1 MSQNSLNDF
10 DPNLRQQALR
20 EEIANAGF
28 PEPGTYLNAHAHT
41 FFSFN
46 YKGYS
51 PSRFA
56 FEAKREGLEM
66 AGIVD
71 FDVLDG
77 LEEFWQASRLLDLK
91 ACVGIESRVF
101 VPEFAD
107 RVINSPGEPGI
118 SYHMGT
124 GFTTVEI
131 PEEAQVFLDGM
142 RGTSEQ
148 RNRAMLERVNA
159 FLDPLTLNYEQ
170 DVMPLTPKGNATERH
185 LCLAYARKASR
196 QYPEETALRAF
207 WGDKLGVMPDE
218 LKDLPDGRSMTD
230 LIRAKTMKKG
240 GAGYVQPDS
249 GSFPKMSEMNE
260 FVLKCEAL
268 PTFTWLD
275 GTSEGERAIEELI
288 EVGRSSGAVVFN
300 VIPDRNFTPGAPDQ
314 KLANLLEIV
323 RITQDL
329 GLPLL
334 GGTEM
339 NSPGQKFVDDFSCAE
354 LAPLHPV
361 FLRGSRILHAH
372 STLQKLAG
380 MGYLSQWASD
390 QFSDIF
396 EKNSFYEEFG
406 ELFSPRADQ
415 ALGDRLNSKVSSA
428 EALTL
433 ARQAMSQVS

>member
-1 MSQNSLNDF
+1 MYTLI
-10 DPNLRQQALR
+10 RGKR
-20 EEIANAGF
+20 
-28 PEPGTYLNAHAHT
+28 YLT
-41 FFSFN
+41 
-46 YKGYS
+46 KG
-51 PSRFA
+51 
-56 FEAKREGLEM
+56 
-66 AGIVD
+66 
-71 FDVLDG
+71 
-77 LEEFWQASRLLDLK
+77 
-91 ACVGIESRVF
+91 
-101 VPEFAD
+101 
-107 RVINSPGEPGI
+107 
-118 SYHMGT
+118 
-124 GFTTVEI
+124 
-131 PEEAQVFLDGM
+131 
-142 RGTSEQ
+142 
-148 RNRAMLERVNA
+148 
-159 FLDPLTLNYEQ
+159 
-170 DVMPLTPKGNATERH
+170 
-185 LCLAYARKASR
+185 
-196 QYPEETALRAF
+196 ALRAEQNY
-207 WGDKLGVMPDE
+207 LLPDE

-260 FVLKCEAL
+260 FVLKCDAL

-339 NSPGQKFVDDFSCAE
+339 NSPGQKFVDDFSSAE

-390 QFSDIF
+390 QFSDVF